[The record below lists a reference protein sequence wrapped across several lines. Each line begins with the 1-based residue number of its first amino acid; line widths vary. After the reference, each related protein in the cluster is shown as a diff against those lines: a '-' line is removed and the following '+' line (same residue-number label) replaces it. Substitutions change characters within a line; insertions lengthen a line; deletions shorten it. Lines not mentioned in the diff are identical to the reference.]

1 VHCVCNKLAYMH
13 LLVLLTHTVYVCV
26 VSYCVHWLVDMLLS
40 DCAQQLLCA
49 LVGGYAACQAAHSS
63 CCVHCL
69 VDMLLVRLRTAVIVC
84 TGWWTCC
91 LSDCA
96 QQLLCAL
103 VGGYAACQTAHSS
116 CCVHWLVDMLHVR
129 LRTAVIVCTG
139 WWICCMSDCAQQLLC
154 ALVGGYAACQTAHSS
169 YCGHWLVDMLHVRLR
184 TAVIVGTG
192 WWICCLSDCAQQ
204 LLCALVGGYAAVRL
218 RTAVIVCNGWW
229 ICCMSDCAQ
238 QESYK
243 IYETQ

>member
-1 VHCVCNKLAYMH
+1 MH

-103 VGGYAACQTAHSS
+103 VGGYAACQTARSS
-116 CCVHWLVDMLHVR
+116 YCVHWLVDMLLVR
-129 LRTAVIVCTG
+129 LRTAVIVGTG
-139 WWICCMSDCAQQLLC
+139 WWICCMSDCAQQLLW

-169 YCGHWLVDMLHVRLR
+169 YCVHWLVDMLP
-184 TAVIVGTG
+184 
-192 WWICCLSDCAQQ
+192 SDCAQQ
-204 LLCALVGGYAAVRL
+204 LLCAMVGGYAACQTAHSRNHTKFTRL
-218 RTAVIVCNGWW
+218 NELTLRAFSTSIASLSN
-229 ICCMSDCAQ
+229 
-238 QESYK
+238 
-243 IYETQ
+243 